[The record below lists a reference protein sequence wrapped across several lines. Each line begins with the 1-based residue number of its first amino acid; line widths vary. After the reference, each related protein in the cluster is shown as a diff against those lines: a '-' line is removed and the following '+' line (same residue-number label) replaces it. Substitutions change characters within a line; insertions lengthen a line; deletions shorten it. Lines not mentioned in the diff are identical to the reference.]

1 MLAHKPL
8 NKNASLRS
16 SAGTYQSKTDVL
28 REMHDM
34 QAALHPNN
42 IHGTVAIAVEEYAK
56 VTRRGLGAWFL
67 TAMSTASLSVA
78 EKAYADTKDGEDGAA
93 NQEGTG
99 KGKTE
104 PYDKVRKA
112 SSGKFVVKDDFC
124 PEPKPGQVILMNCQK
139 AKIKRAKR
147 AQQVREASTSPKDQT
162 GP

>member
-1 MLAHKPL
+1 MVAHGAVLNVQGDTRAGVLTAVLRDTHAWPTRTQKEDGKEEGKGPSARRTKNSVDNF
-8 NKNASLRS
+8 NKN
-16 SAGTYQSKTDVL
+16 
-28 REMHDM
+28 
-34 QAALHPNN
+34 
-42 IHGTVAIAVEEYAK
+42 I
-56 VTRRGLGAWFL
+56 
-67 TAMSTASLSVA
+67 
-78 EKAYADTKDGEDGAA
+78 KATINETIKDFG
-93 NQEGTG
+93 NKGTG